1 MAIMH
6 AKLMKESNILYQ
18 WSELLC
24 YIDQAY
30 VCLENRLSHWKEAVE
45 SKDAIIFH
53 NPLESKEESKL
64 VYVGEQLHL

>member
-1 MAIMH
+1 MH
-6 AKLMKESNILYQ
+6 AKLTKENNISVPLF
-18 WSELLC
+18 

-30 VCLENRLSHWKEAVE
+30 VCLENRLSHWKEPVE

-64 VYVGEQLHL
+64 VYVGEHILTF